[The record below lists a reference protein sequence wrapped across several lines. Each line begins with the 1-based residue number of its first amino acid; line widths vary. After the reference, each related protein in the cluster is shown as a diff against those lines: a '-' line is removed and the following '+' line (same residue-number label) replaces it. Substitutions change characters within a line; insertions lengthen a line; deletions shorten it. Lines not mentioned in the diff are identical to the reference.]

1 MIESKIFVVIIV
13 LSTVLL
19 GLAAYLFW
27 LDRRVSKMEKEIKN
41 NDAR

>member
-13 LSTVLL
+13 LSTVLV

-41 NDAR
+41 NKN